1 MPAVNPADDLQ
12 SKWYNTLTA
21 AIGVSPHQFQ
31 LLQPPAPL
39 GETSKELWSYFNDL
53 PPETLV
59 RDLEDSGGDQFYSNY
74 SAVVNQLISQS
85 GNALARDLGDHFSA
99 WMAFIAKNPPGATP
113 IVTVFRQ
120 WALVNA
126 PGLVSKGTS
135 DLLAQ
140 INDPIVRA
148 QEAAADQSNF
158 VDGTPD
164 FSKTIQNLTDALQGA
179 AGTTFSFDSA
189 TASSDIT
196 STWSSGSTGIFFFDS
211 SASSQ
216 STLVAKMAS
225 ERYTVNGSFKSI
237 LTLQADP
244 GSWYSSSA
252 LGAAFSTQDNTLWN
266 HGTPSWNTTFGPN
279 GNMLHFAASI
289 VVVDGVDITITS
301 EASYSSDDQTHI
313 RTVSSGGFWP
323 FYSTSHTSTFDAETT
338 FDSNGRMTVHVTNP
352 AGNPLVLGVNVVPA
366 RQYIL
371 GQAAAATSRRRAA

>member
-12 SKWYNTLTA
+12 AKWYNTLTA
-21 AIGVSPHQFQ
+21 AIGVSPNQFQ

-39 GETSKELWSYFNDL
+39 GDTSKDLWSYFNDL

-74 SAVVNQLISQS
+74 SAVVNQLIPQS
-85 GNALARDLGDHFSA
+85 GNALARDLGDHYSA
-99 WMAFIAKNPPGATP
+99 WMAFRAKNPGD
-113 IVTVFRQ
+113 IVPVFRQ
-120 WALVNA
+120 WALDNA
-126 PGLVSKGTS
+126 PGLVAKGTS

-140 INDPIVRA
+140 LHDPIVQA
-148 QEAAADQSNF
+148 QEAVVDQSKF
-158 VDGTPD
+158 ADGTPD
-164 FSKTIQNLTDALQGA
+164 FSKTMDDLQNALQGA

-196 STWSSGSTGIFFFDS
+196 NTWSSGSTGIFFFDS

-216 STLVAKMAS
+216 STLVAKMTSA
-225 ERYTVNGSFKSI
+225 RYTVNGSFKSI

-244 GSWYSSSA
+244 GSWYSSST

-279 GNMLHFAASI
+279 GNMLNFAASI

-338 FDSNGRMTVHVTNP
+338 FDSNGLMTVHVTNP

-371 GQAAAATSRRRAA
+371 GQAVTSRRRAA